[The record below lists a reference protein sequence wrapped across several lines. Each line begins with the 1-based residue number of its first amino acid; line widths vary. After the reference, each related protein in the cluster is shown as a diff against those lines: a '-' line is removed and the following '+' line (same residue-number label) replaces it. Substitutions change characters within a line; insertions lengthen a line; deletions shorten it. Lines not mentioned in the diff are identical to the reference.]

1 MFIYA
6 IEGRLSS
13 NIPPLVIKLSIRDQ
27 RQHSMVYGETVQN
40 KQSEGIVETVQN
52 KQSEGIVETV
62 QNKQS
67 EGIVANRL
75 PSYQ

>member
-1 MFIYA
+1 
-6 IEGRLSS
+6 
-13 NIPPLVIKLSIRDQ
+13 
-27 RQHSMVYGETVQN
+27 MVYG
-40 KQSEGIVETVQN
+40 ETVQN

-75 PSYQ
+75 PSYQWLAEIKTAETWNILPAFYPSIYMYQEFSQIKTIESNIT